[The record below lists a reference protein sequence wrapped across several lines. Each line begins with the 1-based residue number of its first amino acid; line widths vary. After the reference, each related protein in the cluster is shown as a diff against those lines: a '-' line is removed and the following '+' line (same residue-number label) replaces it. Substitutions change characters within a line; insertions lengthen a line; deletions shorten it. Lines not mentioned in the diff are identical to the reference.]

1 MDDAGGRPGREVPA
15 LKQLGLKQLGR
26 PRAATYSLRRQLLII
41 GQEGSTQR
49 EGGSPSDVPKF
60 QIVDPNLVA
69 FDKSS
74 GKRVGEVAL
83 PHNAT
88 AAPITYMHEGK
99 QFLVVATGG
108 ANLPAELIAFTL

>member
-1 MDDAGGRPGREVPA
+1 MTPVGDLAEEVPA
-15 LKQLGLKQLGR
+15 LKQLGLKNLGHPAR
-26 PRAATYSLRRQLLII
+26 GHLLQTKSVLII

-60 QIVDPNLVA
+60 QTVTPNLVA

-74 GKRVGEVAL
+74 GKHLGEVAL

-88 AAPITYMHEGK
+88 AAPMTYMHQGK
-99 QFLVVATGG
+99 QFILVATGG
-108 ANLPAELIAFTL
+108 ANLPAELVAFAL